1 MSTVRESNPWW
12 AMTSA
17 ENALGI
23 DSHPF
28 TTASPRAQ
36 IVFSVFSL
44 TSPSSRSGAEL
55 GAADRAEVAPATNPK
70 VLGLLEVGD
79 GRDVRRPIPE
89 IGLGPSD
96 LSLVR
101 LPRGLSPPLR
111 PPPQP
116 CHASSLSLSRPPAH
130 APTSGLLFFL
140 MIRRPPRSTP
150 FPSTTLFR
158 SPVPP
163 PFPPRPNRLPRVFS
177 RVPLLPVCRPE

>member
-36 IVFSVFSL
+36 IVLSVFSL

-79 GRDVRRPIPE
+79 GRDVRRRIRE
-89 IGLGPSD
+89 IGLHRPD
-96 LSLVR
+96 REAELLANRLEPLVAPVDPRHLRLAQVR
-101 LPRGLSPPLR
+101 LRDPR
-111 PPPQP
+111 
-116 CHASSLSLSRPPAH
+116 APAQ
-130 APTSGLLFFL
+130 
-140 MIRRPPRSTP
+140 RRGHRERRARS
-150 FPSTTLFR
+150 
-158 SPVPP
+158 
-163 PFPPRPNRLPRVFS
+163 
-177 RVPLLPVCRPE
+177 

>member
-1 MSTVRESNPWW
+1 MTPCCMSTVRESNPWW

-36 IVFSVFSL
+36 IVLSVFSL

-79 GRDVRRPIPE
+79 GRSE
-89 IGLGPSD
+89 E
-96 LSLVR
+96 
-101 LPRGLSPPLR
+101 
-111 PPPQP
+111 
-116 CHASSLSLSRPPAH
+116 H
-130 APTSGLLFFL
+130 TSELQSQSNL
-140 MIRRPPRSTP
+140 
-150 FPSTTLFR
+150 
-158 SPVPP
+158 
-163 PFPPRPNRLPRVFS
+163 
-177 RVPLLPVCRPE
+177 VCRLLLE

>member
-79 GRDVRRPIPE
+79 GRDVRRRIREVGLHRPDREAEPLANPPE
-89 IGLGPSD
+89 PAVAPMPPRHLP
-96 LSLVR
+96 LAQVR
-101 LPRGLSPPLR
+101 LEER
-111 PPPQP
+111 
-116 CHASSLSLSRPPAH
+116 H
-130 APTSGLLFFL
+130 
-140 MIRRPPRSTP
+140 
-150 FPSTTLFR
+150 
-158 SPVPP
+158 
-163 PFPPRPNRLPRVFS
+163 PRPLNAAAIATR
-177 RVPLLPVCRPE
+177 